1 MRYILRLFLL
11 ALVAIVASGCGQG
24 KAEPASG
31 DGAGRGGASGGGAA
45 AARAGGGS
53 ALGGARGGGPTLI
66 LSASDIAAARRDTLE
81 ESVPLTG
88 DLRPI
93 ETVEVRA
100 RIEGDLVG
108 LYVREG
114 ERVRQGQLL
123 ARFEASEE
131 VSDRESAIAARAS
144 ATSALSTAEWHLE
157 QSSEL
162 FKAGAIPEQDL
173 KAAQQSVVAARATVA
188 AADARVRA
196 SASLV
201 GDTRVLA
208 PIAGIVE
215 KRLVDNGERL
225 ARGAPILTLVR
236 TDVLELAASVPARSA
251 EAVRV
256 GQTVRFESGGH
267 DFAGRVVRVSPTI
280 DPVTRAITVYV
291 QVPNPNGVLRGGS
304 FATGRV
310 IGRSIPGALVVPSP
324 AIRAG
329 GQGASPFVYRVE
341 GDRLAQT
348 PVRVGVVDDAA
359 GMTEVLE
366 GLKAGDRVI
375 IGNVGTL
382 GRGMKVQ
389 IIQPDTRG
397 SAR

>member
-1 MRYILRLFLL
+1 MTHRVRPLAMALL
-11 ALVAIVASGCGQG
+11 ALIATGCGRG
-24 KAEPASG
+24 DAEPASG
-31 DGAGRGGASGGGAA
+31 APSGANASPGARGAGGAGGASD
-45 AARAGGGS
+45 ARAGGGPS
-53 ALGGARGGGPTLI
+53 LI
-66 LSASDIAAARRDTLE
+66 LSASDVAAARRDTLE

-93 ETVEVRA
+93 ETVDVRA

-114 ERVRQGQLL
+114 ERVRAGQLL

-131 VSDRESAIAARAS
+131 VSDRESALAARAS
-144 ATSALSTAEWHLE
+144 ATSALSTAEWNLE
-157 QSSEL
+157 QSNEL
-162 FKAGAIPEQDL
+162 FTAGAIPEQEL
-173 KAAQQSVVAARATVA
+173 KAAHQSVIAARALVA
-188 AADARVRA
+188 AADARVRV
-196 SASLV
+196 SAALV

-208 PIAGIVE
+208 PITGIVE
-215 KRLVDNGERL
+215 KRLADNGERI

-251 EAVRV
+251 DAVRV
-256 GQTVRFESGGH
+256 GQTVRFEAGGR
-267 DFAGRVVRVSPTI
+267 DFTGRVVRASPTI
-280 DPVTRAITVYV
+280 DPATRAITVYV
-291 QVPNPNGVLRGGS
+291 QVPNPNGVLKGGS

-329 GQGASPFVYRVE
+329 GEGAPPFVYRIE

-348 PVRVGVVDDAA
+348 PVRIGVVDEAA
-359 GMTEVLE
+359 GVTEVLE
-366 GLKAGDRVI
+366 GLKDGDRVI

-382 GRGMKVQ
+382 GRGLKVQ
-389 IIQPDTRG
+389 IIRPDARG
-397 SAR
+397 AAR

>member
-1 MRYILRLFLL
+1 MTHPSCLLAL
-11 ALVAIVASGCGQG
+11 ALVALGASGCGKG
-24 KAEPASG
+24 DAEPASG
-31 DGAGRGGASGGGAA
+31 APAGGSASSGAIASGGAGGASD
-45 AARAGGGS
+45 ARG
-53 ALGGARGGGPTLI
+53 GGGPTLI
-66 LSASDIAAARRDTLE
+66 LSESDVAAARRDTLE

-114 ERVRQGQLL
+114 ERVREGQLL

-131 VSDRESAIAARAS
+131 ISDRESALASRAS
-144 ATSALSTAEWHLE
+144 ATSALSTAQWNLE

-162 FKAGAIPEQDL
+162 FRAGAIPEQDL
-173 KAAQQSVVAARATVA
+173 KAAQQSVIAARALVA
-188 AADARVRA
+188 AADAQVRA
-196 SASLV
+196 SAQLV
-201 GDTRVLA
+201 GDTRVLS
-208 PIAGIVE
+208 PMNGIVE
-215 KRLVDNGERL
+215 KRLVDNGERI

-251 EAVRV
+251 DAVRV
-256 GQTVRFESGGH
+256 GQTVRFEAGGR
-267 DFAGRVVRVSPTI
+267 DFTGRVVRASPTI
-280 DPVTRAITVYV
+280 DPATRAITVYV
-291 QVPNPNGVLRGGS
+291 QVPNPNGALRGGS

-329 GQGASPFVYRVE
+329 VPGSPPFVYRLE

-348 PVRVGVVDDAA
+348 PVRVGVVDQAA
-359 GMTEVLE
+359 GVTEVLE
-366 GLKAGDRVI
+366 GLADGDRVI

-389 IIQPDTRG
+389 IIQRDARG
-397 SAR
+397 AAR